1 MENEP
6 KIIAQYVA
14 SGQVKIVARMLAQ
27 SGEVSLRAAE
37 AAECGGEQGKFWQM
51 RSAIFVD
58 QSRLFSGETDSMLTA
73 IAAGIGLDTAAFGE
87 CLLAG
92 TYREPILR
100 GFEAAKQEGIRT
112 RPVFDINGSRLI
124 GAQPY
129 EEFVRVIDAA
139 LP

>member
-1 MENEP
+1 METEP

-37 AAECGGEQGKFWQM
+37 AAECGGEQGKFWEM
-51 RSAIFVD
+51 RSAIFLE
-58 QSRLFSGETDSMLTA
+58 QGRLFGGETDSMLTG
-73 IAAGIGLDTAAFGE
+73 IASGVGLDTAAFGA
-87 CLLAG
+87 CMLAG
-92 TYREPILR
+92 TYRESILA

-112 RPVFDINGSRLI
+112 RPVFDINGTRLI

-129 EEFVRVIDAA
+129 EEFIRVIDAA